1 MEVIR
6 HHYVNDKRKGDKWMN
21 MDEGMSLT
29 YKPLY
34 VQVKDRLLEMI
45 ERKELR
51 FGEKLPSEPDL
62 AKMFGVSRSTVRE
75 AIRVLSQEGAVIVR
89 HGLGTFVAGSQF
101 YVRRDLST
109 LRSITWAIKQRGWTP
124 GTINAE
130 MYEDVADSE
139 LAEKLQIA
147 QSAPIICVTRVRTA
161 DSHKV
166 FYSVHKMAK
175 EPLGNKIL
183 KWNMDGSFLE
193 FLKYQC
199 DIDILY
205 AVSTVLP
212 VKKPEEITEKLG
224 IDPTTPIL
232 LLDQIHYDVSN
243 KPIFRSYDYYRT
255 DIFEFNVVRRIR

>member
-89 HGLGTFVAGSQF
+89 HGLG
-101 YVRRDLST
+101 YVCCR
-109 LRSITWAIKQRGWTP
+109 K
-124 GTINAE
+124 
-130 MYEDVADSE
+130 
-139 LAEKLQIA
+139 
-147 QSAPIICVTRVRTA
+147 
-161 DSHKV
+161 
-166 FYSVHKMAK
+166 SVLCKKRPQHAK
-175 EPLGNKIL
+175 KHHMGNKAAR
-183 KWNMDGSFLE
+183 MDSGN
-193 FLKYQC
+193 
-199 DIDILY
+199 
-205 AVSTVLP
+205 
-212 VKKPEEITEKLG
+212 
-224 IDPTTPIL
+224 
-232 LLDQIHYDVSN
+232 N
-243 KPIFRSYDYYRT
+243 KR
-255 DIFEFNVVRRIR
+255 